1 MTARLTNKFQTSLT
15 EPIAA
20 DSDNIKIIPEDIER
34 LPVLTSGDWCPLNI
48 TDPRGWEEIVH
59 VTKIGENGT
68 LTVKRGMEG
77 TTARTFQLNSR
88 VDMRLT
94 AASIES
100 FLGLYYG
107 ARTKAPDNAPLGSLY
122 LDISKTPNV
131 MMTLG
136 ANGWSPAT
144 SFSLAGLRQQTFI
157 ADEGAQGPFVVDG
170 GFSTGYANINGLSIY
185 PGHGMTIDATKS
197 SFKLDAPVQKD
208 TVIVFHGYL
217 ANDAVDVFT
226 KTEVNKRFSDL
237 TAANIA
243 ETNNRKFMTAD
254 ERSKVANLDN
264 TYLSKSGGT
273 ITGDLIVNRNIRGD
287 SLTSNGWIV
296 GEYKGDLTKGT
307 AGVQLSCSQNNS
319 YVSQF
324 VIRGD
329 GSTAIWMKDL
339 GYVATFNRGGNLV
352 IGNATYQSDGNICS
366 SIWSGGHLAQHIENR
381 CAAFAD
387 DRKNACVTSA
397 RLVGWAEVVFTRNQ
411 WSSLPTGYFASCAYI
426 DGSGNY
432 RIGGNQAQLYIANRG
447 WFPIGG

>member
-226 KTEVNKRFSDL
+226 KTEVNKRFADL
-237 TAANIA
+237 TADKVK
-243 ETNNRKFMTAD
+243 ETNSYKIMTAD
-254 ERSKVANLDN
+254 ERLKLQNLKTELTAENILETASAKIMTAGERNKIAKLDEN
-264 TYLSKSGGT
+264 YLAKSGGT
-273 ITGDLIVNRNIRGD
+273 ISGALTVTGGVDANVLTVQGKARLCEGGNIAGPDWSYGDLN
-287 SLTSNGWIV
+287 
-296 GEYKGDLTKGT
+296 K
-307 AGVQLSCSQNNS
+307 
-319 YVSQF
+319 
-324 VIRGD
+324 
-329 GSTAIWMKDL
+329 
-339 GYVATFNRGGNLV
+339 
-352 IGNATYQSDGNICS
+352 
-366 SIWSGGHLAQHIENR
+366 HIENR
-381 CAAFAD
+381 CASYAD
-387 DRKNACVTSA
+387 DRKNACVTDSRIVNWVQLDA
-397 RLVGWAEVVFTRNQ
+397 QRDTWVALPSGHVMVGVFQ
-411 WSSLPTGYFASCAYI
+411 PSTGATMSF
-426 DGSGNY
+426 
-432 RIGGNQAQLYIANRG
+432 GGKQPQLYIANRG
-447 WFPIGG
+447 WFPLGAW